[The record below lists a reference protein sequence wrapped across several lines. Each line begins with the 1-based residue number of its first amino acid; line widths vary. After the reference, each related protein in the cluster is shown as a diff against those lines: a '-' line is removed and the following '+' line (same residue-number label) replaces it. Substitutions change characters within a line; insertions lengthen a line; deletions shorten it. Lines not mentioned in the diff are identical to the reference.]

1 MPTFLVNRVGC
12 VGMPSEDKILDK
24 PTDVFLGLRYRPALD
39 GYQREL
45 SCRPLV
51 KQAAGYSTRLGLL
64 DLPKQCT

>member
-51 KQAAGYSTRLGLL
+51 KQAAT
-64 DLPKQCT
+64 P